1 MSKPGNTQLVEY
13 AHLAPE
19 VIPML
24 ALPIVERVRSM
35 SRDFFV
41 KYPSV
46 MQAFEYVDFMLQ
58 TELSERAEG
67 LLICGDSGQGK
78 SSIAMAMIRRYAA
91 RQATQTEAAKMAPLY
106 IDLTSVKDANEIFIR
121 LLEQLGH
128 PVRGRLLAEKRR
140 AAFID
145 AMHASAIDLIIIDEL
160 QDLLAATETQKKNCL
175 QAIRYIMNHGK
186 RPVVLM
192 GNALA
197 QSTLNEDPHLAARF
211 DTLTLSQWRPG
222 PDLARLLDAIMR
234 MYPLKRRS
242 DVTSMA
248 AMKCLVGM
256 TGGNLRDMRR
266 RLSRAAMLAVE
277 DGSESVT
284 LATLKRS
291 IKEFPRSLVG
301 EDVHGANR

>member
-1 MSKPGNTQLVEY
+1 MSNQPTVTPAEY

-19 VIPML
+19 VIPLL
-24 ALPIVERVRSM
+24 ALPMVERVRSM
-35 SRDFFV
+35 SRDFFI

-46 MQAFEYVDFMLQ
+46 MKAFEHVDFMLQ

-67 LLICGDSGQGK
+67 LLICGDSGHGK

-91 RQATQTEAAKMAPLY
+91 RQATETEAAKMAPLY

-121 LLEQLGH
+121 LLAQVGH

-140 AAFID
+140 AALIE
-145 AMHASAIDLIIIDEL
+145 AMTASAIDLIIIDEL
-160 QDLLAATETQKKNCL
+160 QDLLAATEAQKKNCL

-197 QSTLNEDPHLAARF
+197 QSTLNEDPHLAARY
-211 DTLTLSQWRPG
+211 DTLLLPEWRAG
-222 PDLARLLDAIMR
+222 PELARLLDAIMR
-234 MYPLKRRS
+234 MYPLKKRS
-242 DVTSMA
+242 DVTSMT
-248 AMKCLVGM
+248 AMKCLVGL
-256 TGGNLRDMRR
+256 TKGNLRDIRR

-284 LATLKRS
+284 VATLKRS